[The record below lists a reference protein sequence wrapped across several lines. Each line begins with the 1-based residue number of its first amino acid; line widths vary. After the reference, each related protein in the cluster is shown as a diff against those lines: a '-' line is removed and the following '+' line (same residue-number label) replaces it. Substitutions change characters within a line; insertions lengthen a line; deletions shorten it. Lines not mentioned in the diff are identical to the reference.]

1 MGSNGGDPADQS
13 CRASSVL
20 LLRMPQ
26 QCEAPSAAG
35 LDPPQTDVERLM
47 LSPDNAL
54 TGSNQAALG
63 MVIGRSFKPP
73 RDCSAPQTKL
83 LVHNWNEPGL
93 CGRAAMW
100 SENRELK
107 QQPEYSRSF
116 LINLANELSS
126 NRASSVLTLHSLST
140 QLYNAG
146 SAARL

>member
-1 MGSNGGDPADQS
+1 
-13 CRASSVL
+13 
-20 LLRMPQ
+20 
-26 QCEAPSAAG
+26 
-35 LDPPQTDVERLM
+35 M

-54 TGSNQAALG
+54 TRSNQAALG
-63 MVIGRSFKPP
+63 MVNGRSFKPP

-100 SENRELK
+100 SENRELE

-126 NRASSVLTLHSLST
+126 NRASSVLTLHSQST
-140 QLYNAG
+140 QLYNGG
-146 SAARL
+146 SAARF

>member
-1 MGSNGGDPADQS
+1 MAADPADQS
-13 CRASSVL
+13 SRVFSFTTANATTVRS
-20 LLRMPQ
+20 
-26 QCEAPSAAG
+26 ASAAG
-35 LDPPQTDVERLM
+35 SILLRLM

-83 LVHNWNEPGL
+83 LVCNWNEPGL

-100 SENRELK
+100 SENRELE